1 MSSSTDVTMFV
12 ADDIGEAAAAPVRHR
27 KLSFESYKVDPN
39 IPDPVPAADKR
50 SVGEADGGGVSNTG
64 DTDAAEMTDVDTVS
78 TVASSSTTKK
88 RACGRKDD
96 DDDAKMEDPATRPVK
111 RQRRVHF
118 DPVVS
123 VGLAP
128 TGVDRP
134 RTHRGR
140 PDSHPEAHTRH
151 ARGALGLCVCSAEG
165 ADVANRGRGGP
176 ASARHCVTGNQ

>member
-1 MSSSTDVTMFV
+1 M
-12 ADDIGEAAAAPVRHR
+12 
-27 KLSFESYKVDPN
+27 DPN
-39 IPDPVPAADKR
+39 IPGPAADKR

-128 TGVDRP
+128 TGVDRTSIQDHTP
-134 RTHRGR
+134 LTHTEYRALVCAQLKARMLQTAAAAAQR
-140 PDSHPEAHTRH
+140 P
-151 ARGALGLCVCSAEG
+151 
-165 ADVANRGRGGP
+165 P
-176 ASARHCVTGNQ
+176 ATA